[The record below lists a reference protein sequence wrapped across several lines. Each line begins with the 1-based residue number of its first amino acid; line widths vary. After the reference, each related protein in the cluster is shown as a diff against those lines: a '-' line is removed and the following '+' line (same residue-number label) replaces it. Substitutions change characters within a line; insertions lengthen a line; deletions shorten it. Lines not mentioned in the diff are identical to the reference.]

1 MTRHTT
7 RRGFLA
13 KTALGASGLLILP
26 SSLAARTYRANEK
39 LNVALVGVGGRGS
52 ALLGALARIG
62 ENVVAMC
69 DVNDR
74 RAAESFQKLPNVPKY
89 RDFRKML
96 DEMDRRIDAVVVATP
111 DNTHAV
117 ITMTAIKMGKHVYCE
132 KPLTQD
138 VWEARR
144 LREAANQLGVATQ
157 KGNQGTATH
166 AFRRAVELVRAGV
179 IGEVR
184 DVHVWKD
191 SGGPGPRPLPQGIE
205 PVPDS
210 LDWDLWLGP
219 AAYRPFHPQW
229 LQWHVWRD
237 FATGQLGN
245 WASHTANLAFMSLA
259 IDSLWH
265 ADPSARPT
273 IRLTAEVSGIV
284 KESFPKWEILTWEV
298 PARGELPPVKIHW
311 YNGSRA
317 PRGRNLV
324 EDLLGR
330 RLDWGDAGER
340 KWKDH
345 GGCLIVGT
353 EGMIHATEHNSSF
366 TLLPEAKFAD
376 VEGPPQ
382 TLPRS
387 GSHEREWLAAC
398 RGGPPA
404 MSNFNYSG
412 PLAEFLLL
420 GNVATQFDH
429 PIEFDPV
436 TCKVAGSPKAD
447 QALRRPYREG
457 WSL

>member
-1 MTRHTT
+1 MARQTT
-7 RRGFLA
+7 RRRFLRN
-13 KTALGASGLLILP
+13 TALGVSGLLVLP
-26 SSLAARTYRANEK
+26 STLSARTYRANEK
-39 LNVALVGVGGRGS
+39 LNVALVGVGGRGG
-52 ALLGALARIG
+52 ALLGAVMRIG

-69 DVNDR
+69 DVNQR
-74 RAAESFQKLPNVPKY
+74 RAAESFRKLPDVPRY
-89 RDFRKML
+89 RDFRRML
-96 DEMDRRIDAVVVATP
+96 DELDRRIDAVVVATP

-117 ITMTAIKMGKHVYCE
+117 VTMAAMKRGKHVYCE
-132 KPLTQD
+132 KPLAHD

-144 LREAANQLGVATQ
+144 VREAAGRLGVATQ

-166 AFRRAVELVRAGV
+166 AFRRAVELIRAGA

-184 DVHVWKD
+184 QVHVWKD
-191 SGGPGPRPLPQGIE
+191 GGGPGPRPLPQGTE
-205 PVPDS
+205 PVPDH

-229 LQWHVWRD
+229 LRWHGWRD
-237 FATGQLGN
+237 FGTGQLGN

-265 ADPSARPT
+265 ADPSAKAT

-284 KESFPKWEILTWEV
+284 AESFPKWEILTWEV
-298 PARGELPPVKIHW
+298 PARGELPPVHVHW
-311 YNGSRA
+311 YNGRA
-317 PRGRNLV
+317 PRGRALV

-345 GGCLIVGT
+345 GGCLIVGSQ
-353 EGMIHATEHNSSF
+353 GMIHSTEHNSSF
-366 TLLPEAKFAD
+366 TLLPEAQFAD
-376 VEGPPQ
+376 YQGPPQ
-382 TLPRS
+382 TLLRS

-398 RGGPPA
+398 RGGPAPL
-404 MSNFNYSG
+404 SNFHYSG

-436 TCKVAGSPKAD
+436 ACKVVNSPEAD
-447 QALRRPYREG
+447 AALRRTYREG